1 MEINVYD
8 RGNGFLLLYEI
19 KANIVFRKDIEL
31 HKNYLFHLDSG
42 DISIRMYTSPRTFRI
57 LKRPTINNLITSLTL
72 AEISNIPYLIDSEER
87 KKLCTFKD
95 INIDSLLDKIYNSYN
110 YKTIFRKGISTS
122 ETIMLRSILHF
133 LGDLPKISETF
144 KIL

>member
-1 MEINVYD
+1 MEINIYD

-19 KANIVFRKDIEL
+19 KLNIIFKKDIEL
-31 HKNYLFHLDSG
+31 YKNYLFYLYSG
-42 DISIRMYTSPRTFRI
+42 DISVRLYTSPRTFRI
-57 LKRPTINNLITSLTL
+57 LKKPTINNLITNLIL
-72 AEISNIPYLIDSEER
+72 AEISNIPYPIDGEER
-87 KKLCTFKD
+87 KKLCTLKD
-95 INIDSLLDKIYNSYN
+95 IDIDSLLDKIYNSYN
-110 YKTIFRKGISTS
+110 YKTIFRRGISTN

>member
-42 DISIRMYTSPRTFRI
+42 DISIRLYTSPRTFRI

-72 AEISNIPYLIDSEER
+72 AEISNIPYPYLMDR

-95 INIDSLLDKIYNSYN
+95 ININSLLDKIYNSYN
-110 YKTIFRKGISTS
+110 YKTIFRRGISTS